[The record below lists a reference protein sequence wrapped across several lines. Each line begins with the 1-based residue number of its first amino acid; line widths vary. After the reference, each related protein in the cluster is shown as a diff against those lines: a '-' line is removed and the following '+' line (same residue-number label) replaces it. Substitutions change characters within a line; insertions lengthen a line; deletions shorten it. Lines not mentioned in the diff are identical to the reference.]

1 MKVRGKKYQAALKLV
16 DTEKVYGLEEAVAL
30 VKTTSTVKFDATI
43 DVSFRLNV
51 DPRQADQQVRGTLVL
66 PHGNGKT
73 KKVLAITNNV
83 EAATSA
89 GADIVGGKEI
99 VEKIKSQNWFDYDV
113 IVATP
118 DMMGEI
124 GKIARLL
131 GPKGLM
137 PNPKAG
143 TVSPDIAKA
152 IKEIKAGKV
161 EYRVDKQANMHIS
174 VARVSFDDAK
184 IVENVT
190 ALTEALIKARPA
202 AVKGAFFKNAVIHT
216 TMGPGIKFTFPGIK

>member
-1 MKVRGKKYQAALKLV
+1 MKRSKKYNEVAKLV
-16 DTEKVYGLEEAVAL
+16 DATKIYTVEEAVELA
-30 VKTTSTVKFDATI
+30 KKTSTVKFDATI

-73 KKVLAITNNV
+73 KVVLAITDKT
-83 EAATSA
+83 EDAKAA
-89 GADIVGGKEI
+89 GADFVGGKEML
-99 VEKIKSQNWFDYDV
+99 EKIQKENWFDFDV

-118 DMMGEI
+118 NMMGEI
-124 GKIARLL
+124 GKLGRVL

-137 PNPKAG
+137 PNPKTG

-161 EYRVDKQANMHIS
+161 EYRVDKEANMHVSI
-174 VARVSFDDAK
+174 ARVSFESSKVVD
-184 IVENVT
+184 NLN
-190 ALTEALIKARPA
+190 ALCEAVVKARPA
-202 AVKGAFFKNAVIHT
+202 ACKGTYIKTARIHT
-216 TMGPGIKFTFPGIK
+216 TMGPSINFTFNGR